1 MRPEGTFYKVVDST
15 LFILCLSVKLNIIP
29 SLTVEGRKNRCIPCI
44 YWVAA
49 ISVVVTDYS
58 NLFLPF
64 TFFLNRSHFTFG
76 YELVVC
82 PETAGFMKVIRDLF
96 PPVQW
101 DESLIL
107 YPGKIHR
114 F

>member
-1 MRPEGTFYKVVDST
+1 MLT
-15 LFILCLSVKLNIIP
+15 LTTLAYIIP
-29 SLTVEGRKNRCIPCI
+29 SLTVDGRKNHCIPCI
-44 YWVAA
+44 CWAAA
-49 ISVVVTDYS
+49 IFAVVMNYS

-64 TFFLNRSHFTFG
+64 AFFLDRSHFTFG

-82 PETAGFMKVIRDLF
+82 PETAGFMKVIRDFF

-101 DESLIL
+101 EESLLL
-107 YPGKIHR
+107 YPGKIHC